1 MNEDLQWQRNVVL
14 TTQVAQIFGLP
25 VKSKFFKTVLQE
37 TRNNKRVQVV
47 HVEKV
52 LVEIISVS
60 LTYLK

>member
-1 MNEDLQWQRNVVL
+1 MKTYRIQWQRNVIL
-14 TTQVAQIFGLP
+14 TTQIFGIP
-25 VKSKFFKTVLQE
+25 VKSKFFKNVLQE